1 MLQAM
6 VLMGILVLCAVIGVL
21 LYLSRWTAGPDE
33 PTGSY
38 AAPTPPAP
46 CPRPATV
53 VPVLPPPA
61 TLVPELP
68 PVADAPGLPPSAVAV
83 PEKAARPLP
92 TEISAAPP
100 RSAPASAVRR
110 GRNSGFDRFA
120 PAPAR
125 ARAGRS

>member
-6 VLMGILVLCAVIGVL
+6 VLMGVLVLCAVTVAL
-21 LYLSRWTAGPDE
+21 LRYRSRWTAGPDE

-38 AAPTPPAP
+38 AAPTRPVPSP
-46 CPRPATV
+46 SPATV
-53 VPVLPPPA
+53 VPLLPPAAA
-61 TLVPELP
+61 TP
-68 PVADAPGLPPSAVAV
+68 DLPPSAVVV
-83 PEKAARPLP
+83 PERPAQPLP

-100 RSAPASAVRR
+100 LPAPAGPVRR

-125 ARAGRS
+125 ARAGRA